1 MLWGG
6 NKGYGNGFDAQKR
19 EGGGACSI
27 CVQEYAVIKYAIIK
41 NAFIKDTKVQNLVG
55 M

>member
-19 EGGGACSI
+19 EGGGACSMS
-27 CVQEYAVIKYAIIK
+27 VPEYAVIKYAIIK
-41 NAFIKDTKVQNLVG
+41 CLHNKVLKYKI
-55 M
+55 